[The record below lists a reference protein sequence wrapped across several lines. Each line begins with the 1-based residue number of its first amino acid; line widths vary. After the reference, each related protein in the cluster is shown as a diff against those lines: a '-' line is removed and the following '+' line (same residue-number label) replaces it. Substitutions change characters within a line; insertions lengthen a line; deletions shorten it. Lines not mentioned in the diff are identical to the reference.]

1 MKDRYNRNIDYM
13 RISIT
18 DRCNYHCVYC
28 NPDKFKFLSHND
40 ILRYEEILDICKV
53 AVKLGIVNFKVTGGE
68 PTVRKGYL
76 SFLRELKQLDGVRQ
90 VTLTTNGLLLDP
102 YTMDEFKDIGIDGI
116 NFSIDTL
123 NQNKYALI
131 CGEDTLDT
139 VLNNLLYGVSI
150 GLNIKIN
157 VVVGP
162 LFTMNDLESM
172 IDFFKGLPLSLRFIE
187 LMPLGTNKRENRIEE
202 VQSYFASHYD
212 IEEVNERL
220 GNGPAHYIRI
230 NNMKCVIGFI
240 EALHHKFCHECNRV
254 RLSSTGLLK
263 LCLFHKNSISLK
275 PYIGDREKLEEVM
288 RDAIYMKPEQHHFE
302 DEQSGTV
309 MNQIGG

>member
-1 MKDRYNRNIDYM
+1 MNDLYNRTIDYM

-76 SFLRELKQLDGVRQ
+76 SFLRQLKQLDGVKQ

-102 YTMDEFKDIGIDGI
+102 HTMEELKDIGIDGI

-123 NQNKYALI
+123 ESKKYALI
-131 CGEDTLDT
+131 CGKDTLDT

-162 LFTMNDLESM
+162 LFTINDLESM
-172 IDFFKGLPLSLRFIE
+172 IYFFKGLPVSLRFIE
-187 LMPLGTNKRENRIEE
+187 LMPLGSNKRENKIEE
-202 VQSYFASHYD
+202 VQSYFTSQYD
-212 IEEVNERL
+212 IEEITEKL
-220 GNGPAHYIRI
+220 GNGPAHYIRVKG
-230 NNMKCVIGFI
+230 MKCVIGFI
-240 EALHHKFCHECNRV
+240 EALHHKYCHECNRV
-254 RLSSTGLLK
+254 RLSSTGQLK
-263 LCLFHKNSISLK
+263 LCLFHKNSIDLK
-275 PYIGDREKLEEVM
+275 PYIDDEEKLEEVM
-288 RDAIYMKPEQHHFE
+288 RESIYMKPEQHHFE

>member
-230 NNMKCVIGFI
+230 KNMKCVIGFI

-288 RDAIYMKPEQHHFE
+288 RDAIYMKPEQLHFE

>member
-1 MKDRYNRNIDYM
+1 M
-13 RISIT
+13 
-18 DRCNYHCVYC
+18 
-28 NPDKFKFLSHND
+28 
-40 ILRYEEILDICKV
+40 
-53 AVKLGIVNFKVTGGE
+53 
-68 PTVRKGYL
+68 
-76 SFLRELKQLDGVRQ
+76 
-90 VTLTTNGLLLDP
+90 
-102 YTMDEFKDIGIDGI
+102 
-116 NFSIDTL
+116 
-123 NQNKYALI
+123 
-131 CGEDTLDT
+131 
-139 VLNNLLYGVSI
+139 SI

-157 VVVGP
+157 TVVGS
-162 LFTMNDLESM
+162 LFTQSDLE
-172 IDFFKGLPLSLRFIE
+172 GLIGFCQDLPISLRFIE

-230 NNMKCVIGFI
+230 KNMKCVIGFI

-254 RLSSTGLLK
+254 RLSSTGSLK

-302 DEQSGTV
+302 DEKSGTV

>member
-1 MKDRYNRNIDYM
+1 MKDRYNRTIDYM

-76 SFLRELKQLDGVRQ
+76 SFLRQLKQLEGVRQ
-90 VTLTTNGLLLDP
+90 VTLTTNGLLLDAH
-102 YTMDEFKDIGIDGI
+102 TMDELKDIGIDGI

-123 NQNKYALI
+123 DSKKYASI
-131 CGEDTLDT
+131 CGKDTLDT

-157 VVVGP
+157 TVVGP
-162 LFTMNDLESM
+162 LFTQSDLEGL
-172 IDFFKGLPLSLRFIE
+172 IDFCENLPVSLRFIE
-187 LMPLGTNKRENRIEE
+187 LMPLGLNKRENKIEE
-202 VQSYFASHYD
+202 VQSYFASHYN
-212 IEEVNERL
+212 IEEITERL

-230 NNMKCVIGFI
+230 KNMKCVIGFI

-254 RLSSTGLLK
+254 RLSSTGSLK
-263 LCLFHKNSISLK
+263 LCLFHKNSIALK
-275 PYIGDREKLEEVM
+275 SYIGDEIKLEEAM